1 MADSKLD
8 REFLRSIL
16 TLAAKPAVD
25 HLLMVADVPLSK
37 EMLRGRPIKK
47 KIIYAV
53 GEEQLA
59 EQLRKQ
65 GYACVT
71 VPPYDYSRI
80 EKVKVALVA
89 AVTANALRD
98 GEDVLC
104 LTGRSG
110 SRLPDTVVRLQI
122 GRGFEEKSSIDTQG
136 LGAEFSSQV
145 VEALVSLAMAIGHE
159 GFEGHPIGTIFVLG
173 DSTAVMEQSKQL
185 TINPFQGMSEADRNV
200 LDPTIREALKNFAVL
215 DGAFVIREDGVVLA
229 AGRYL
234 QVGGHA
240 ADRAG
245 VDLPLGLGA
254 RHAAAA
260 AITVETRAIAVS
272 VSQSSGTVRVFKE
285 GKAVLELQQVA
296 RRS

>member
-16 TLAAKPAVD
+16 TLAARPAVD
-25 HLLMVADVPLSK
+25 HLLMVTDLPLSK
-37 EMLRGRPIKK
+37 DMLRGRPLKK

-53 GEEQLA
+53 GDVQLA

-89 AVTANALRD
+89 AVTANVLRD

-104 LTGRSG
+104 LTGRIG

-122 GRGFEEKSSIDTQG
+122 GRGFEEKASIDTQG
-136 LGAEFSSQV
+136 LGADFSPQV

-173 DSTAVMEQSKQL
+173 DSTAVMEKSKQL
-185 TINPFQGMSEADRNV
+185 TINPFQGISEAERNV
-200 LDPTIREALKNFAVL
+200 LDPRIREAIKNFAVL

-234 QVGGHA
+234 QVESN
-240 ADRAG
+240 
-245 VDLPLGLGA
+245 VELPLGLGA

-260 AITVETRAIAVS
+260 GITVETQAVAIS
-272 VSQSSGTVRVFKE
+272 VSQSSGAVRVFK
-285 GKAVLELQQVA
+285 GGQVALELQQVA
-296 RRS
+296 RRSK

>member
-1 MADSKLD
+1 MGDSKLD
-8 REFLRSIL
+8 REFLKSIL
-16 TLAAKPAVD
+16 SLAAKPAVD
-25 HLLMVADVPLSK
+25 HLLMVTDVPLSTQD
-37 EMLRGRPIKK
+37 LRGRPLKR

-53 GEEQLA
+53 TEEQLA
-59 EQLRKQ
+59 IGLRKQ
-65 GYACVT
+65 GYVCVT
-71 VPPYDYSRI
+71 VPPYDYSRV

-89 AVTANALRD
+89 AMTANALRD
-98 GEDVLC
+98 GEDVVC

-110 SRLPDTVVRLQI
+110 SRMPDTVVRLQI
-122 GRGFEEKSSIDTQG
+122 GRGFEEKASIDTQG

-173 DSTAVMEQSKQL
+173 DSTVVMEKSKQL
-185 TINPFQGMSEADRNV
+185 TINPFGGISEAERNV
-200 LDPTIREALKNFAVL
+200 LDPKIREAIKNFAVL
-215 DGAFVIREDGVVLA
+215 DGAFIIREDGVVLA

-234 QVGGHA
+234 QGSDG
-240 ADRAG
+240 D

-260 AITVETRAIAVS
+260 SITVETRAVSIS
-272 VSQSSGTVRVFKE
+272 VSQSSGTVRVFKA
-285 GKAVLELQQVA
+285 GQAVLELQQVA

>member
-1 MADSKLD
+1 M
-8 REFLRSIL
+8 
-16 TLAAKPAVD
+16 
-25 HLLMVADVPLSK
+25 
-37 EMLRGRPIKK
+37 
-47 KIIYAV
+47 
-53 GEEQLA
+53 
-59 EQLRKQ
+59 
-65 GYACVT
+65 T

-80 EKVKVALVA
+80 EKVKVALVT
-89 AVTANALRD
+89 AVTSNELRD

-104 LTGRSG
+104 LTGRTG

-122 GRGFEEKSSIDTQG
+122 GRGFEEKASIDTQG

-173 DSTAVMEQSKQL
+173 DSTVVMEKSKQL
-185 TINPFQGMSEADRNV
+185 TINPFQGISEAERNV
-200 LDPTIREALKNFAVL
+200 LDPQIREAIKNFAVL

-234 QVGGHA
+234 HTGEGNVE
-240 ADRAG
+240 
-245 VDLPLGLGA
+245 LPLGLGA

-260 AITVETRAIAVS
+260 AITVETQAVSIS
-272 VSQSSGTVRVFKE
+272 VSQSSGAVRVFK
-285 GKAVLELQQVA
+285 GGQAVLELQQVA

>member
-16 TLAAKPAVD
+16 TLTARPAVD
-25 HLLMVADVPLSK
+25 HLLVVMDVPLSK
-37 EMLRGRPIKK
+37 DDLRGRPIKK

-59 EQLRKQ
+59 QNLRKQ
-65 GYACVT
+65 GYVCVT
-71 VPPYDYSRI
+71 VPPYDYSRV

-89 AVTANALRD
+89 AVTANSLEE

-104 LTGRSG
+104 ITGRTG
-110 SRLPDTVVRLQI
+110 ARLPDTVVRLQI
-122 GRGFEEKSSIDTQG
+122 GRGFEEKASIDTQG
-136 LGAEFSSQV
+136 LGAEFSPQV

-173 DSTAVMEQSKQL
+173 DSTAVMEKSRQL
-185 TINPFQGMSEADRNV
+185 TINPFQGISEAERNV
-200 LDPTIREALKNFAVL
+200 LDPKIREALKNFAVL

-234 QVGGHA
+234 QVGEEH
-240 ADRAG
+240 

-254 RHAAAA
+254 RHAACA
-260 AITVETRAIAVS
+260 AITVETSAIAIS
-272 VSQSSGTVRVFKE
+272 VSQSSGAVRVFK
-285 GKAVLELQQVA
+285 GGQAILELQQVA